1 MARKKKKVK
10 EEAPIMGHSPHDPGD
25 ENDNPASL
33 RAKTII
39 PLEGKGMGIVS
50 KEKIN
55 AEEANKFQ
63 KLCFDVQKAL
73 HSDDGKRLSCRLKI
87 ITENKQAI
95 VYQGMVGNVWGRL
108 KANGRH
114 SIYRHALN
122 NLLKANKNT
131 SKYFA

>member
-1 MARKKKKVK
+1 MARKKKPVK
-10 EEAPIMGHSPHDPGD
+10 EKVPTYGPHDPGD
-25 ENDNPASL
+25 QNDNPASL

-122 NLLKANKNT
+122 NLLKADKNT